1 MSAKL
6 QAESIEIR
14 LKLALSG
21 KSLDDK
27 KLRASI
33 NRIIFC
39 GGAKRSPH
47 GLVRNE
53 KWRSPGLNGVQ
64 IPARFFSNLTRDP
77 SEATWLLHVHVPK
90 MFRTIHFSITALISR
105 EPNLSMRE

>member
-39 GGAKRSPH
+39 GGAKRFLH

-53 KWRSPGLNGVQ
+53 KWCSPGLNASKYRLGSFQ
-64 IPARFFSNLTRDP
+64 T
-77 SEATWLLHVHVPK
+77 
-90 MFRTIHFSITALISR
+90 
-105 EPNLSMRE
+105 